1 MYVNHEIDIVIFA
14 DNDLILV
21 VATVEGAGDGNEG
34 GDIAGSK
41 GGERVAGLN
50 EDSIKV
56 TSSECG
62 EGGEGLG
69 GEGVELLEVKMGA
82 KVTSSK
88 GGEGTEV
95 ANSKG
100 GEGAEVESGED
111 GKGAEGLN
119 RDGAKGTEVAGSKGG
134 KGVEGLSGDGVEVS
148 SSQYGE
154 SGEGSEGIEVAG
166 SQGGEGGESS
176 VGFKGLDGLDASFER
191 LEEGDKVFEE
201 IKGEKLNDRVNR
213 EEEGNET
220 EYFDSNDHG
229 SILGSD
235 DDDNTN
241 ACRRRSR
248 FPTYNP
254 NSASS
259 HFFIGIVFK
268 DGKCRRAKK
277 MVKDK
282 LAGNFVQEF
291 VVLWDYA
298 DELRLKNPKS
308 TINMEMN
315 RVTSEPPP
323 HFKRFYVCFE
333 ALKRGGLHWFLNLLT
348 ADLGMEDG
356 FGYSIINDEKKG
368 LEISIMTSYLE

>member
-69 GEGVELLEVKMGA
+69 GEGVELLEVKMVRVVRKGA

-191 LEEGDKVFEE
+191 LEEGDKGLNSSVEE
-201 IKGEKLNDRVNR
+201 DS
-213 EEEGNET
+213 EEGLRMKV
-220 EYFDSNDHG
+220 
-229 SILGSD
+229 IVVQ
-235 DDDNTN
+235 
-241 ACRRRSR
+241 RMRI
-248 FPTYNP
+248 
-254 NSASS
+254 
-259 HFFIGIVFK
+259 FI
-268 DGKCRRAKK
+268 
-277 MVKDK
+277 
-282 LAGNFVQEF
+282 
-291 VVLWDYA
+291 
-298 DELRLKNPKS
+298 
-308 TINMEMN
+308 
-315 RVTSEPPP
+315 
-323 HFKRFYVCFE
+323 
-333 ALKRGGLHWFLNLLT
+333 
-348 ADLGMEDG
+348 
-356 FGYSIINDEKKG
+356 
-368 LEISIMTSYLE
+368 